1 MLSTAIFSSIVAISG
16 LLGASAAPLV
26 AEKRNG
32 NYTNGQSG
40 LVPFNS
46 TVAPVFQIHPV
57 NRTDLCLGLTSP
69 GPVANSS
76 LGLVDCGVVQPNN
89 ETRFYG
95 WWDRITPTSYA
106 QFDYNVLRLVN
117 TQLCLED
124 SIPTSPAKVQTCVA
138 DLPAQFF
145 SYVEDTQQILVAN
158 STWCLGVGEYNAP
171 EIQQCAP
178 NGEGQGW
185 VFGQ

>member
-57 NRTDLCLGLTSP
+57 NRTDLVSAFPYTA
-69 GPVANSS
+69 VRI
-76 LGLVDCGVVQPNN
+76 VD
-89 ETRFYG
+89 
-95 WWDRITPTSYA
+95 
-106 QFDYNVLRLVN
+106 
-117 TQLCLED
+117 
-124 SIPTSPAKVQTCVA
+124 A
-138 DLPAQFF
+138 DLSSSA
-145 SYVEDTQQILVAN
+145 SA
-158 STWCLGVGEYNAP
+158 
-171 EIQQCAP
+171 
-178 NGEGQGW
+178 
-185 VFGQ
+185 